1 MNKDSSRRQVMNG
14 SRKPEMIEDFWIGMM
29 IRVIRWI
36 QGISWIM
43 AASSISPES
52 CSMELSE
59 LLLANGIYLTV
70 PTMISSV

>member
-1 MNKDSSRRQVMNG
+1 
-14 SRKPEMIEDFWIGMM
+14 MM
-29 IRVIRWI
+29 IRVMRWI
-36 QGISWIM
+36 QGISWMM